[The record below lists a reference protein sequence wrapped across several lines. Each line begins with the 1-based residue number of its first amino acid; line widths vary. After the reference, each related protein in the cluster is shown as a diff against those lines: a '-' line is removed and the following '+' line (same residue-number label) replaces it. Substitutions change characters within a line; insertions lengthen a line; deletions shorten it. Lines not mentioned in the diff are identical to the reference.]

1 MIIVTLPSLYLFMAG
16 KNLLVE
22 LETAKLGRKK
32 KKKKDIQIAKRYH
45 AFPSQFH

>member
-32 KKKKDIQIAKRYH
+32 KKDIQIAKRYH